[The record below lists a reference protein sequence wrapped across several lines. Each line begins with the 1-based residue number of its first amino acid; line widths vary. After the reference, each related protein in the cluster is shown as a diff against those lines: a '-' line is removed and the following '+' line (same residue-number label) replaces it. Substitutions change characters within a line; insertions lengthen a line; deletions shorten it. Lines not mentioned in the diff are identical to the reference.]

1 MQIQAVDHNDDL
13 WAVSDVFDPDLLAR
27 LHSKD
32 LYAYEWQKVNMQED
46 LLRRELT
53 YSKEDV
59 LHEINTQINN
69 KENLQQLSD
78 TLGVKVHRV
87 NSKFWMDL
95 EDYII
100 TNHPDN
106 PAVRNVIQI
115 FLWPNDASLG
125 TEFFH
130 NVAESSEL
138 DEQGSWTNPS
148 QENIN
153 DQHLRK
159 KFDYVVNTGYIMKNR
174 YQIHGMT
181 TPVPKNSFRL
191 SLYGHSST

>member
-32 LYAYEWQKVNMQED
+32 LHAYEWQKVNMQED

-78 TLGVKVHRV
+78 TLEVKVHRV

-106 PAVRNVIQI
+106 PAVKNVIQI

-138 DEQGSWTNPS
+138 DEQGGWTNPS

-153 DQHLRK
+153 DQRLRK
-159 KFDYVVNTGYIMKNR
+159 KFDYIVNTGYIMKNR

-181 TPVPKNSFRL
+181 APVPKNSFRL
-191 SLYGHSST
+191 SLYGHLGT